1 LYIAELEYKNSN
13 KYVLNN
19 VKAVDGSINTFRVGG
34 YSSVILL
41 MSNSGKKLSCLKLI
55 DENKKFLGTVTSP
68 LENKALN
75 CCGGYSN
82 INGCNATN
90 HI

>member
-1 LYIAELEYKNSN
+1 M
-13 KYVLNN
+13 
-19 VKAVDGSINTFRVGG
+19 
-34 YSSVILL
+34 ILL
-41 MSNSGKKLSCLKLI
+41 MSNAGKKLSCLKLV

-90 HI
+90 NI